1 MPALSTLAR
10 AEYYAELGGAL
21 PPPVPDQPEFRE
33 RRRTTAVEAF
43 DALRPG
49 DAFEARL
56 AVQIV
61 LAGAHATDR
70 LREAGLFRE
79 DFSKMG
85 RCRAQAAGM
94 MREARAARRM
104 LAQEQKMR
112 LGMEGVVET
121 GKGRTAAASA
131 LPLQAE
137 PRGAL
142 LPVRA
147 TDVAALPA
155 AAAALPAPAGAA
167 PPQAPTAAPR
177 RPTPPPN
184 LDPLRG
190 SSHQGEGE
198 ASPTPVP
205 AIGPPRPAA
214 SQAAP
219 LAATHAAPPAQQTAS
234 APPPSP
240 DAVAKAEAFAR
251 AQMVAA
257 AQIRHDRGVTPL
269 NKAYFPHLTLPT
281 DPAVVDALVRG
292 TSAVMIV
299 LEEVGGEKLEAAA

>member
-131 LPLQAE
+131 SVLPLQAE
-137 PRGAL
+137 PRGAS

-167 PPQAPTAAPR
+167 PPQALTAAPR
-177 RPTPPPN
+177 RPTLPPN

-190 SSHQGEGE
+190 SSPQGEGE

-205 AIGPPRPAA
+205 AIGPPRPAP

-219 LAATHAAPPAQQTAS
+219 LPPS
-234 APPPSP
+234 APPTP
-240 DAVAKAEAFAR
+240 AHT
-251 AQMVAA
+251 AA
-257 AQIRHDRGVTPL
+257 
-269 NKAYFPHLTLPT
+269 
-281 DPAVVDALVRG
+281 PAP
-292 TSAVMIV
+292 
-299 LEEVGGEKLEAAA
+299 